1 MRAAAP
7 SLVFL
12 AGLCLTCEP
21 VAAGQVVPA
30 LVDRDLSVAAGAT
43 LVNAAGE
50 IAEQVEM
57 RYVPS
62 RLFEE
67 RGGSR
72 RAANIAYRVARLLFF
87 DRPQEEW
94 LRVANHEVFG
104 HGGRVRE
111 LFGGFVQYHIDA
123 PRPYGPGGGV
133 TYFEL
138 TPEFTVHELQAVSVG
153 GMEVNAVAAADIADR
168 AFRASRLSAR
178 TALRYLGF
186 QLDSF
191 RYIQRTGDE
200 PEPAGHDVS
209 DFLQTYNATAEFAG
223 TELITPRTLRRE
235 SYIGLANPMLASAL
249 FSVGRYALTG
259 NPDGPVFT
267 LPVGSMRVMPWL
279 AYRLAPYGT
288 EWSASADIGWARG
301 AAQVSV
307 TVGRAPG
314 ETPWGVG
321 ATMFGLALRDWRI
334 DVELD
339 GWRQPPLA
347 LGPLPDLGSALIGLP
362 LEWGGRIRSRAE
374 NPLVGVWWSRSAA
387 TLIVE
392 AELKSR
398 GFIPGEPLDEGLVL
412 RAGLGIPLWN
422 R

>member
-1 MRAAAP
+1 VRAP
-7 SLVFL
+7 TRSLVFV
-12 AGLCLTCEP
+12 AGLFLTCEP
-21 VAAGQVVPA
+21 AAAGQLAPA

-43 LVNAAGE
+43 LVNAAGD
-50 IAEQVEM
+50 IAEQLEM

-62 RLFEE
+62 QLFEE
-67 RGGSR
+67 RGAAR
-72 RAANIAYRVARLLFF
+72 RGANIAYRVTRLLLF

-138 TPEFTVHELQAVSVG
+138 APGFTVHELQAVSIA

-168 AFRASRLSAR
+168 AFRSSRLSAR

-223 TELITPRTLRRE
+223 ADLLRPSTLRHE

-249 FSVGRYALTG
+249 FTVGRYVLTG
-259 NPDGPVFT
+259 RSDGPVFAI
-267 LPVGSMRVMPWL
+267 PAGPMRVMPWL

-288 EWSASADIGWARG
+288 EWSAAADLGWARG
-301 AAQVSV
+301 AAQVAV

-314 ETPWGVG
+314 ATPWGIG

-347 LGPLPDLGSALIGLP
+347 LGPLPDLGEALVGLP
-362 LEWGGRIRSRAE
+362 LEWGGRIRGRAE
-374 NPLVGVWWSRSAA
+374 NPLVGVRWSRTAA

-392 AELKSR
+392 AELKSS
-398 GFIPGEPLDEGLVL
+398 GFVPGEPLDEGLVL
-412 RAGLGIPLWN
+412 RVGIGIPLGD